1 MAAVTSAVV
10 GVVGGV
16 ATAAMSFSDAEK
28 QKNLAKD
35 ADDAAAKAMKD
46 ARRKVEIDYY
56 AGLTLPMDAY
66 ERQFENQL
74 ANQQTQMEMLQQGDA
89 RNLAAGVG
97 KVGAL
102 ANQQG
107 EKTRIEMGQAISDLQ
122 EKKLDSKENINQQLI
137 EMDVAA
143 AKEQNQRKR
152 DAEMQR
158 SQSIQSGIS
167 GVTSAVQS
175 AASIAPL
182 YAKDKADRQGTKL
195 AKKFASQKPEGISD
209 AAWASTLSD
218 EKYSKFLQ
226 GTSDNASA
234 FKWNTDTNDFEF
246 TDDMQVILD
255 NASQFNF

>member
-35 ADDAAAKAMKD
+35 ADDAAAKAMRD
-46 ARRKVEIDYY
+46 ARSRAEIDYY

-74 ANQQTQMEMLQQGDA
+74 ATQQTQVEALQEGDA

-97 KVGAL
+97 RVGAL
-102 ANQQG
+102 ANLQG

-122 EKKLDSKENINQQLI
+122 EKKLDSKEDINQQLI

-158 SQSIQSGIS
+158 AQSIQSGIS

-182 YAKDKADRQGTKL
+182 YGKSSSDRRAEKL
-195 AKKFASQKPEGISD
+195 ADKFGKTEG
-209 AAWASTLSD
+209 
-218 EKYSKFLQ
+218 LQ
-226 GTSDNASA
+226 GKSRAELIDYFSGID
-234 FKWNTDTNDFEF
+234 KDLYKQYMSEDFDMDQLETGTFDF
-246 TDDMQVILD
+246 TTGMQKK
-255 NASQFNF
+255 

>member
-28 QKNLAKD
+28 QKKAAKK
-35 ADDAAAKAMKD
+35 ADEEAAKAMRD
-46 ARRKVEIDYY
+46 ARSRAEIDYY

-66 ERQFENQL
+66 ERQFEQQL
-74 ANQQTQMEMLQQGDA
+74 VGQQIQLENLRDA
-89 RNLAAGVG
+89 REVAAGVG
-97 KVGAL
+97 RVGAL

-182 YAKDKADRQGTKL
+182 YAKDKADRQGAKL

-209 AAWASTLSD
+209 AAWAATLSD

-226 GTSDNASA
+226 GTLDNASA
-234 FKWNTDTNDFEF
+234 FNWNPDTNDFEF

>member
-28 QKNLAKD
+28 QKKAAKK
-35 ADDAAAKAMKD
+35 ADEEAAKAMRD
-46 ARRKVEIDYY
+46 ARSRAEIDYY

-66 ERQFENQL
+66 ERQFEQQL
-74 ANQQTQMEMLQQGDA
+74 VGQQIQLENLRDA
-89 RNLAAGVG
+89 REVAAGVG
-97 KVGAL
+97 RVGAL

-182 YAKDKADRQGTKL
+182 YAKDKADRQGAKL

-209 AAWASTLSD
+209 AAWAATLSD

-234 FKWNTDTNDFEF
+234 FNWNPDTNDFEF